1 MNVYSTEF
9 FPQDARET
17 VRNWDRLFPRTS
29 ETTYRGDRHD
39 AADLDDDDFLGE
51 MAKTLG
57 KGKGGGPKGLSGKAR
72 RERIERRKA
81 KGVGA

>member
-1 MNVYSTEF
+1 MHVYSTRNLPAET
-9 FPQDARET
+9 RET
-17 VRNWDRLFPRTS
+17 IRNWDRLFPRTS
-29 ETTYRGDRHD
+29 ETTYRGDRND

-51 MAKTLG
+51 MARTLN